1 MSGELEAAGALATA
15 GMVAGAIEGK
25 EPGPAEEGVCLNCG
39 AKVEGRFCS
48 ACGQATHLNRTL
60 GGVLE
65 EFLHGLLHFDT
76 KAWRTLPMV
85 LFRPG
90 TLTRNFVY
98 GKRARYVSPLATFLL
113 TIFFMFFAFSFV
125 QAPVELAGTPQ
136 QRRAFVAEGVEESR
150 AELLQAERE
159 LASAI
164 AAPREG
170 QPEGLQERLARTEVR
185 LAREE
190 LGRRETALARLDAAI
205 AAQARGEAPPAEEE
219 IDGVGWTDGET
230 WQDGVRRLA
239 KSDDF
244 VVVGGFPELNQR
256 ARRQLENPDLAVYRI
271 LEAASKFAFLLV
283 PMSLPFIAL
292 LFLWKRGVTFYDH
305 VVYALYALSFA
316 SLLFVAVIFSAQH
329 PWTNWLPAW
338 LILLGLPVHTFF
350 HLGGAYALGRW
361 SAFWRTCFMMF
372 FAIIIASF
380 FVAII
385 IIIGLAG

>member
-1 MSGELEAAGALATA
+1 MSGELEAAGAMATA

-25 EPGPAEEGVCLNCG
+25 DPGDPAEGACPNCG
-39 AKVEGRFCS
+39 AKLEGRFCS
-48 ACGQATHLNRTL
+48 NCGQPSQLNRTL
-60 GGVLE
+60 GDVLE

-113 TIFFMFFAFSFV
+113 SIFFMFFAFSFV
-125 QAPVELAGTPQ
+125 RAPVELTGSPE
-136 QRRAFVAEGVEESR
+136 QRRAFVAEGVVEAR
-150 AELLQAERE
+150 AELAQAERE
-159 LASAI
+159 LAAAI
-164 AAPREG
+164 AAPDEN
-170 QPEGLQERLARTEVR
+170 QPEGLQERMARLEAR

-190 LGRRETALARLDAAI
+190 LARRETALQRLDAAI
-205 AAQARGEAPPAEEE
+205 AAQARGEAPPAQEE
-219 IDGVGWTDGET
+219 IDGIGWSDGET

-244 VVVGGFPELNQR
+244 VVVGGFPELNER

-329 PWTNWLPAW
+329 PWTNWLPGW

-361 SAFWRTCFMMF
+361 SAFWRTCFMLL
-372 FAIIIASF
+372 FATIIASF